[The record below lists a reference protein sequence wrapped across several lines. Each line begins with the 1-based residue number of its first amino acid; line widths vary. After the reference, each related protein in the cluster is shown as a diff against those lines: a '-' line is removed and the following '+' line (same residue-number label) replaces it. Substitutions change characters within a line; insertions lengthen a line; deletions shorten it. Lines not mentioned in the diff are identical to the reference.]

1 MTEVVFY
8 KNQLENLVHVIR
20 SPLVVLSLAC
30 ESLMGLA
37 RDKDFTIN
45 PDKAD
50 EYTESLDL
58 IQSSIKRINET
69 VSEIQKNIE
78 SQ

>member
-1 MTEVVFY
+1 MTESVFY

-37 RDKDFTIN
+37 RDKDLTIN

-50 EYTESLDL
+50 EYTESLGL

>member
-30 ESLMGLA
+30 DSLMTLS
-37 RDKDFTIN
+37 RDKHLTIN
-45 PDKAD
+45 SDKAD
-50 EYTESLDL
+50 EYKESLDL